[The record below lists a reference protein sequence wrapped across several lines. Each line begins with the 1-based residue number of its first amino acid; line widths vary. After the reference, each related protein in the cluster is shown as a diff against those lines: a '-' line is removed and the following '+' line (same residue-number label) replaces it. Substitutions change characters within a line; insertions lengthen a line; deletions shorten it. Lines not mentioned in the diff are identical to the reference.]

1 MSQGEAERT
10 CLWED
15 GLRECVLGIVG
26 TGPGFAALA
35 ALAEEH
41 DLEEFLPPMRLAGV
55 ACTPEQAAARGL
67 DRRGTA
73 HYDSW
78 RELLAAHPD
87 LTVLV
92 DLREERLG
100 LTDLRTAL
108 PPQVSL
114 IDRQAAVFLCA
125 LHNMHRAGAH
135 TRTRLGHSRALLD
148 AVVTQIREDILL
160 LDLQGR
166 VLDMN
171 PHVYQRTGRPKEE
184 LLGQPCR
191 QVQTLARG
199 VPFCPEPCADCPVQA
214 TLRTERKAEARMTRV
229 SPGGELLYFRV
240 YSYPIFDER
249 GDLERIMVMRRD
261 ITTRT
266 RLERERQQAEKLSVV
281 GEMSMYLAHEIRN
294 PLCAIGGFITALG
307 RSPNLDAADR
317 EKVEIILAETRR
329 LDAMLTSVL
338 NFARPAA
345 PGHSDADIA
354 PLMRE
359 AAELMGIG
367 YAGQGFRFACEV
379 EPGLPRA
386 AMDPDRLKQCLV
398 NLMKNAMEAMPGG
411 GEIALHARREDDM
424 LALEVRDRGHGMS
437 PRELDQ
443 VFSPFRSTKAGG
455 YGLGLAM
462 IRKLMDEAGGDVR
475 IASTLGQGTS
485 VTLLVPAVLSMSW
498 SPSPVPEILD
508 DTLPR
513 DEAEAAPGC
522 APKD

>member
-214 TLRTERKAEARMTRV
+214 TLRTERKAEARMTGSAPAGSCSISGSIPTPSSMSAATWSGSWSCAAT
-229 SPGGELLYFRV
+229 SPRARAWSASASRPRSFR
-240 YSYPIFDER
+240 SSAKCPC
-249 GDLERIMVMRRD
+249 
-261 ITTRT
+261 TSPTRSGT
-266 RLERERQQAEKLSVV
+266 
-281 GEMSMYLAHEIRN
+281 
-294 PLCAIGGFITALG
+294 PCAPSADS
-307 RSPNLDAADR
+307 SPPWA
-317 EKVEIILAETRR
+317 
-329 LDAMLTSVL
+329 
-338 NFARPAA
+338 ARPTSTPPTAKRSRSSW
-345 PGHSDADIA
+345 P
-354 PLMRE
+354 R
-359 AAELMGIG
+359 
-367 YAGQGFRFACEV
+367 
-379 EPGLPRA
+379 RA
-386 AMDPDRLKQCLV
+386 AWTPCSPACSTSPARPPRGT
-398 NLMKNAMEAMPGG
+398 AMP
-411 GEIALHARREDDM
+411 
-424 LALEVRDRGHGMS
+424 
-437 PRELDQ
+437 
-443 VFSPFRSTKAGG
+443 
-455 YGLGLAM
+455 
-462 IRKLMDEAGGDVR
+462 
-475 IASTLGQGTS
+475 TLR
-485 VTLLVPAVLSMSW
+485 P
-498 SPSPVPEILD
+498 
-508 DTLPR
+508 
-513 DEAEAAPGC
+513 
-522 APKD
+522 